1 MKQIFYLFFILI
13 SLNTIAQ
20 SIDLHDFNSS
30 SQLKL
35 SPISDS
41 KPNKPI
47 FFPSLQ
53 NKAMNPFY
61 VDYGEYAG
69 DDGRFVWAF
78 NSGYTAADTTVL
90 SINYAAVKLTEPF
103 GGYYDPSDVD
113 GSKDIIIDYPPLGL
127 RVDSIFIPITHE
139 NNSGQYDKITVKL
152 IQLAANGNPTASST
166 VLWSQTDSSNTTL
179 SPCGNWLGTGCRVIM
194 TYTPGYIV
202 SPGTKA
208 AIQMEYFGSK
218 LDTFSIAATFL
229 KDPADPLKA
238 TKSLYPNSYTRIPPN
253 IPNITL
259 NSNIGY
265 GSPVGSNGWLRAQN
279 WQFIAY
285 VNFIDDVSV
294 EETSAKGI
302 AASRVFPNPTSS
314 RSNLEITLS
323 KPSDVIVSIHDIT
336 GKLVQKIV
344 AGKLPIGTQVVP
356 IDLSNFE
363 SGVYAYTIQA
373 DGVMLTDKILIAK

>member
-1 MKQIFYLFFILI
+1 MDQVDVNNTNQLNL
-13 SLNTIAQ
+13 SLV
-20 SIDLHDFNSS
+20 
-30 SQLKL
+30 
-35 SPISDS
+35 SDS
-41 KPNKPI
+41 KPAMPNL
-47 FFPSLQ
+47 FPGNQ
-53 NKAMNPFY
+53 NKALNPFY

-78 NSGYTAADTTVL
+78 NSGYSAADTTIL

-103 GGYYDPSDVD
+103 GGYYDPADVD
-113 GSKDIIIDYPPLGL
+113 GSKDIIIDYPNLGL

-139 NNSGQYDKITVKL
+139 NNSGQYDKITAKL
-152 IQLAANGNPTASST
+152 IQLAANGNPSATSA
-166 VLWSQTDSSNTTL
+166 VLWSQTDSTNTTL

-194 TYTPGYIV
+194 TYTPGFVIAA
-202 SPGTKA
+202 GTKA

-218 LDTFSIAATFL
+218 LDSFSIAATFL
-229 KDPADPLKA
+229 KDPSDPLKA

-265 GSPVGSNGWLRAQN
+265 GSPVGSNGWFRAQN

-302 AASRVFPNPTSS
+302 AACRVFPNPTSC

-323 KPSDVIVSIHDIT
+323 KPSEVFVSIHDLA
-336 GKLVQKIV
+336 GRMVRKIV
-344 AGKLPIGTQVVP
+344 AGKMVAGTQVIP

-363 SGVYAYTIQA
+363 SGVYAYTIHA
-373 DGVMLTDKILIAK
+373 DGVMITDKVMIAK

>member
-1 MKQIFYLFFILI
+1 MKQYLYILFLTC
-13 SLNTIAQ
+13 SMNTMAQ
-20 SIDLHDFNSS
+20 NMDQVDANNN

-35 SPISDS
+35 SLVSES
-41 KPNKPI
+41 KPAKTNL
-47 FFPSLQ
+47 FLSNH
-53 NKAMNPFY
+53 NKALNPFY

-78 NSGYTAADTTVL
+78 NSGYTAADTTIL

-103 GGYYDPSDVD
+103 GGYYDPTDVD
-113 GSKDIIIDYPPLGL
+113 GSKDIIIDYPNLGL

-139 NNSGQYDKITVKL
+139 NNSGQYNKVTAKI
-152 IQLAANGNPTASST
+152 IQLAANGNPSATSA
-166 VLWSQTDSSNTTL
+166 VLWSQTDSTNTTL

-194 TYTPGYIV
+194 TYTPGFV
-202 SPGTKA
+202 VAPGTKA
-208 AIQMEYFGSK
+208 AIQMEYVGSK

-294 EETSAKGI
+294 EEAAAKGI
-302 AASRVFPNPTSS
+302 SACRVFPNPTSYY
-314 RSNLEITLS
+314 SNLEITLS
-323 KPSDVIVSIHDIT
+323 KTSNVIVSIHDIS
-336 GKLVQKIV
+336 GKVVQNIILGKV
-344 AGKLPIGTQVVP
+344 EAGKRVLP
-356 IDLSNFE
+356 IDLSNVE
-363 SGVYAYTIQA
+363 SGLYSYTIDA
-373 DGVMLTDKILIAK
+373 EGVRLTDKILIAK